1 MNAPAPTTSGA
12 NRAAADLLLQQL
24 VEQWAGIAL
33 LFDAQLRLRAM
44 SGTARAALAAPT
56 DAHFNEVHWPWPLM
70 AADLEAALAGQ
81 AVQLGSEALQERGS
95 ADLNLEL
102 SLHLLTDSVGGSA
115 VLCLI
120 DAPNETRALSRRD
133 AAFSAADIGS
143 WRWNFLSS
151 ETEIDEAWCTQLKLD
166 PCAGPDLLER
176 WTRQIHPD
184 DVTDYRR
191 RLIDLQ
197 LGSITRFE
205 AEYRLLTTDNR
216 WLWIMQR
223 GQITARSAQGEPLE
237 AAGICIEIDQ
247 RKRQENLLRLNESRL
262 ATALWGARAAFWQW
276 HVPTDIRTPSPMW
289 FAMTGYTR
297 EHWESLSNPWRE
309 HIHPEDWPIIEQA
322 IRRYWA
328 DETDSLEY
336 EYRVRTAAGE
346 WKWLLDRGRA
356 VEWDLENKPAVIM
369 GVALDVDVQ
378 KRVEAALR
386 DSESRLHTAVWGAG
400 IGLWEV
406 NLSQTAPRWFNDWWE
421 RYGISPHTVSV
432 DPEVRRPHV
441 HPDDFAAS
449 MARLSEHLAGQVDQY
464 DTEYRVQTG
473 NGEWRWIFER
483 GRVSLR
489 GESGEPLS
497 LVGICLDID
506 KHKRP

>member
-1 MNAPAPTTSGA
+1 MNAQAPISPNPAAS
-12 NRAAADLLLQQL
+12 AADLLLQQL

-33 LFDAQLRLRAM
+33 LFDAQLRLRAT
-44 SGTARAALAAPT
+44 SALARGALAASL
-56 DAHFNEVHWPWPLM
+56 DSHFTELKCPWPLQL
-70 AADLEAALAGQ
+70 ADLEEALAGR
-81 AVQLGSEALQERGS
+81 AVQIGAEALKERGS
-95 ADLNLEL
+95 DDPNLEL
-102 SLHLLTDSVGGSA
+102 SLHPLTDSAGGNA

-120 DAPNETRALSRRD
+120 DVPGTVPTSSWRD
-133 AAFSAADIGS
+133 EAFGAADVGS
-143 WRWNFLSS
+143 WRSNFLSGD
-151 ETEIDEAWCTQLKLD
+151 TEIDPEWCAQLKLD
-166 PCAGPDLLER
+166 LRSGPELLEH

-205 AEYRLLTTDNR
+205 SEYRVLTSDNR
-216 WLWIMQR
+216 WLWILQR
-223 GQITARSAQGEPLE
+223 GQITARSPQGEPLE
-237 AAGICIEIDQ
+237 AAGICMEIDQ

-276 HVPTDIRTPSPMW
+276 HVPTDIRTLSPMW
-289 FAMTGYTR
+289 FAMTGHTR

-328 DETDSLEY
+328 DESDSLEY
-336 EYRVRTAAGE
+336 EYRVRTSSGE

-369 GVALDVDVQ
+369 GVALDVDIH
-378 KRVEAALR
+378 KRIEAALR
-386 DSESRLHTAVWGAG
+386 ESESQLQTAVWGAG

-406 NLSQTAPRWFNDWWE
+406 NLNQAVPRWFNDWWE
-421 RYGISPHTVSV
+421 RHGISPHTVSV
-432 DPEVRRPHV
+432 DPAVRRPHV
-441 HPDDFAAS
+441 HPEDFATS

-464 DTEYRVQTG
+464 DIEYRVQTSAG
-473 NGEWRWIFER
+473 DWRWIFER
-483 GRVSLR
+483 GRVSVR

-506 KHKRP
+506 KHKRA

>member
-1 MNAPAPTTSGA
+1 MNASAPVSPSSA
-12 NRAAADLLLQQL
+12 SAAADLLLQQL

-33 LFDAQLRLRAM
+33 LFDAQLRLRA
-44 SGTARAALAAPT
+44 SSASARGVLSAPLNS
-56 DAHFNEVHWPWPLM
+56 HFSELDCPWPLKL
-70 AADLEAALAGQ
+70 ADLERALAGQ
-81 AVQLGSEALQERGS
+81 MVKIEPEALTARDS
-95 ADLNLEL
+95 AGLNLEL
-102 SLHLLTDSVGGSA
+102 WLHPLTDGSGGNA

-120 DAPNETRALSRRD
+120 DVPSTLRTPSWRD
-133 AAFSAADIGS
+133 EAFGAADVGS
-143 WRWNFLSS
+143 WRCNFLRGH
-151 ETEIDEAWCTQLKLD
+151 TEIDPEWCAQLKL
-166 PCAGPDLLER
+166 ALHGGPDLLEQ

-205 AEYRLLTTDNR
+205 AEYRVLTSDNR
-216 WLWIMQR
+216 WLWILQR
-223 GQITARSAQGEPLE
+223 GQITVRSPQGEPLE
-237 AAGICIEIDQ
+237 AAGICMEIDQ

-276 HVPTDIRTPSPMW
+276 HVPTDVRSPSPMW

-297 EHWESLSNPWRE
+297 EHWEGLGNPWRE
-309 HIHPEDWPIIEQA
+309 HIHPEDWPRIEQA
-322 IRRYWA
+322 MRRYWA

-369 GVALDVDVQ
+369 GVALDVDIH
-378 KRVEAALR
+378 KRTEAALR
-386 DSESRLHTAVWGAG
+386 ESESQLQTAIWGAG

-406 NLSQTAPRWFNDWWE
+406 KFNQPAPHWFNDWWD
-421 RYGISPHTVSV
+421 RHGISPHMVSV
-432 DPEVRRPHV
+432 DPAVRRPHV
-441 HPDDFAAS
+441 HPEDFASS

-464 DTEYRVQTG
+464 DIEYRVQTG
-473 NGEWRWIFER
+473 SGEWRWIFER

-497 LVGICLDID
+497 LAGICLDID
-506 KHKRP
+506 KHKRR

>member
-1 MNAPAPTTSGA
+1 MNPSAPVSTDSAS
-12 NRAAADLLLQQL
+12 AAADLLLRQL

-33 LFDAQLRLRAM
+33 LFDAQLRLRAC
-44 SGTARAALAAPT
+44 SAAARAVLMAPADAL
-56 DAHFNEVHWPWPLM
+56 FNEVHWPWPLQL
-70 AADLEAALAGQ
+70 ADLEAALAGQ
-81 AVQLGSEALQERGS
+81 TVQLGADALRERG
-95 ADLNLEL
+95 AMELKLEL
-102 SLHLLTDSVGGSA
+102 WLHPLTDSAGGNA

-120 DAPNETRALSRRD
+120 DAPSGARAFSTRD
-133 AAFSAADIGS
+133 EAFSAADIGS
-143 WRWNFLSS
+143 WRWNFLSG
-151 ETEIDEAWCTQLKLD
+151 ETEIDREWCAQLKLD
-166 PCAGPDLLER
+166 SCAGPDLLER

-184 DVTDYRR
+184 DAPDYRR

-205 AEYRLLTTDNR
+205 SEYRVLTSDNR

-223 GQITARSAQGEPLE
+223 GQITARSSQGEPLE

-297 EHWESLSNPWRE
+297 EHWESQSNPWRE
-309 HIHPEDWPIIEQA
+309 HIHPEDWPVIEQA

-336 EYRVRTAAGE
+336 EYRIRTAAGE

-406 NLSQTAPRWFNDWWE
+406 NLNQTAPRWFNDWWE

-432 DPEVRRPHV
+432 DPEARRPHV
-441 HPDDFAAS
+441 HPEDFAAS

-464 DTEYRVQTG
+464 DTEYRVQTAS
-473 NGEWRWIFER
+473 GEWRWIFER
-483 GRVSLR
+483 GRVSVR

-506 KHKRP
+506 KHKRS

>member
-1 MNAPAPTTSGA
+1 MKASAPVSSGPA
-12 NRAAADLLLQQL
+12 SAAADQLLKQL
-24 VEQWAGIAL
+24 VEQWTGIAL
-33 LFDAQLRLRAM
+33 LFDAQLRLRA
-44 SGTARAALAAPT
+44 SSA
-56 DAHFNEVHWPWPLM
+56 DAHSALGAAADAAFNEVHWPWPLQ
-70 AADLEAALAGQ
+70 ASDLESALAGQ
-81 AVQLGSEALQERGS
+81 TVQLDADALGRRTGTE
-95 ADLNLEL
+95 LKLEL
-102 SLHLLTDSVGGSA
+102 WLHPLTDSAGGNA

-120 DAPNETRALSRRD
+120 DAPLEARARSRRD
-133 AAFSAADIGS
+133 EAFSAADIGS
-143 WRWNFLSS
+143 WRWNLLSGAC
-151 ETEIDEAWCTQLKLD
+151 EIDEKWCLQLKLES
-166 PCAGPDLLER
+166 CAGPDLLER
-176 WTRQIHPD
+176 WTRQVHPD

-197 LGSITRFE
+197 LGSVTRFE
-205 AEYRLLTTDNR
+205 AEYRVLTSDNR

-223 GQITARSAQGEPLE
+223 GQITARSSQGEPLE

-297 EHWESLSNPWRE
+297 EHWEGQSNPWRE
-309 HIHPEDWPIIEQA
+309 HIHPEDWPVIEQA

-336 EYRVRTAAGE
+336 EYRLRTAAGE

-369 GVALDVDVQ
+369 GVALDVDAQ

-406 NLSQTAPRWFNDWWE
+406 NLSQAAPCWFNDWWQ

-441 HPDDFAAS
+441 HPEDFAAS
-449 MARLSEHLAGQVDQY
+449 MARLREHLAGQVDQY
-464 DTEYRVQTG
+464 DTEYRVRTAS
-473 NGEWRWIFER
+473 GEWRWIFER
-483 GRVSLR
+483 GRVSVR